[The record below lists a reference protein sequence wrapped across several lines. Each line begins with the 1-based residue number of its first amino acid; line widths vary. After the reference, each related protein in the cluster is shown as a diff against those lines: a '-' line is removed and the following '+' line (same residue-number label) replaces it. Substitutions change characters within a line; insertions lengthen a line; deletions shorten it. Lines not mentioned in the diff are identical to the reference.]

1 MRNNNLQELQIPL
14 PVPVTDVSPS
24 MPNPDEYLYWTLKEK
39 RTYWIDFEIT
49 ENYDLLTLAKE
60 VIRINIEESNVA
72 NPTPITFYIHSYG
85 GDLDQAQFFCDLI
98 ESSNVPIITVAAGVA
113 MSAGL
118 LIFLSG
124 KKRYAFKHSQLLI
137 HQGSASFSGTA
148 DEIKSAQESYE
159 KKLKRMEEYILSHT
173 SIDKKLF
180 DKKKSSDWYV
190 SGDELVTMGIADKI
204 LESFSDISL

>member
-1 MRNNNLQELQIPL
+1 MERNETTLPL
-14 PVPVTDVSPS
+14 PIPVVDTSSGLPS
-24 MPNPDEYLYWTLKEK
+24 PDESLYWELKEH
-39 RTYWIDFEIT
+39 RTYWIDYEIT
-49 ENYDLLTLAKE
+49 ENYDLITLAKE
-60 VIRINIEESNVA
+60 IIRLNKEEAGVTT
-72 NPTPITFYIHSYG
+72 PEPITLYIHSYG

-98 ESSNVPIITVAAGVA
+98 ESSHIPVITVAAGVA

-159 KKLKRMEEYILSHT
+159 RKLEKMEKYILSHT

-180 DKKKSSDWYV
+180 DKKKTKDWYV
-190 SGDELVTMGIADKI
+190 SGDELITLGIADKI
-204 LESFSDISL
+204 IENFSDIKL